1 MGARAGVAMTPVPV
15 TIVPAMTPPGAPN
28 ADLPSAVPDAVASR
42 DDGMRGTTQP
52 RADEA
57 MLIEQLRARDE
68 GAFVVLVER
77 YGASLR
83 RLARIY
89 STAAV
94 ADEVVQE
101 TWIGVILGLD
111 RFEGRS
117 SFRSWLFG
125 ILKNI
130 ARSRGEREH
139 RQIPFS
145 AFVDPT
151 EEREPV
157 VDPGRFRSA
166 DDAWVGHWLSYPERW
181 DELPEQRYL
190 SDEGVDVARRAIEAL
205 PPAQRE
211 VVNLRDVEGWSSE
224 DVSEAL
230 GISPGNQRVLLHRG
244 RSKVRATLEGALA
257 ARVQSAES
265 QP

>member
-1 MGARAGVAMTPVPV
+1 MGGRAGLAMTPAQE
-15 TIVPAMTPPGAPN
+15 TIVPAMAPPGAR
-28 ADLPSAVPDAVASR
+28 DGGLPGTVQGTGAGR
-42 DDGMRGTTQP
+42 DEGMRGTSRP
-52 RADEA
+52 RADESV
-57 MLIEQLRARDE
+57 LVEQLRARDE
-68 GAFVVLVER
+68 GAFAVLVER
-77 YGASLR
+77 YGASLW

-89 STAAV
+89 STDAV

-101 TWIGVILGLD
+101 TWIEVMLGVD

-117 SFRSWLFG
+117 SFRTWLFG

-151 EEREPV
+151 EEREPA

-166 DDAWVGHWLSYPERW
+166 DDPWVGHWLSYPERW

-211 VVNLRDVEGWSSE
+211 VVTLRDVEGWSSE

-244 RSKVRATLEGALA
+244 RSKVRAALEAALA
-257 ARVQSAES
+257 AMVTPAASRQ
-265 QP
+265 

>member
-1 MGARAGVAMTPVPV
+1 
-15 TIVPAMTPPGAPN
+15 MTPPGAPDV
-28 ADLPSAVPDAVASR
+28 DLPSAIPNTAASR
-42 DDGMRGTTQP
+42 DDGTGETAAQP

-68 GAFVVLVER
+68 GAFVVLIER

-130 ARSRGEREH
+130 ARSRGERER

-151 EEREPV
+151 EERGPA

-190 SDEGVDVARRAIEAL
+190 SNEGVDVARRAIEAL

-244 RSKVRATLEGALA
+244 RSKVRAALEDAMA
-257 ARVQSAES
+257 AMVTPAES
-265 QP
+265 HQ